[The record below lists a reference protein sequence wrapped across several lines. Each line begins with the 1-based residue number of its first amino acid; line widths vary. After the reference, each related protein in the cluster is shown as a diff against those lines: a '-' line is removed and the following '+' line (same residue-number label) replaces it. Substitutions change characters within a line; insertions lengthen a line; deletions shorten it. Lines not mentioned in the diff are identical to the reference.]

1 MEFYQKL
8 KWHYKGLSVFLP
20 VSQEE
25 CILLIVFFP
34 LTEFWERFFFF
45 SPLSPEKLSDLLTFF
60 CFLAHSLFLPL
71 QSLIK
76 SSWPLG
82 VLVPYIVS
90 HALCPLVK
98 EWINKL
104 NSLFEGEFG
113 MLFLVKINIQ
123 LPRLSFYQI
132 GV

>member
-8 KWHYKGLSVFLP
+8 KWHYKGKPVFLP
-20 VSQEE
+20 ESQQEF
-25 CILLIVFFP
+25 ILLIVLLHFGWV
-34 LTEFWERFFFF
+34 LGRIFFFF
-45 SPLSPEKLSDLLTFF
+45 SSPLSPEKLGDLLTFF
-60 CFLAHSLFLPL
+60 CLLAHSLFLPL

-82 VLVPYIVS
+82 VLVPNIAS

-113 MLFLVKINIQ
+113 MLFWWKLIFN
-123 LPRLSFYQI
+123 YQDCHFTK
-132 GV
+132 